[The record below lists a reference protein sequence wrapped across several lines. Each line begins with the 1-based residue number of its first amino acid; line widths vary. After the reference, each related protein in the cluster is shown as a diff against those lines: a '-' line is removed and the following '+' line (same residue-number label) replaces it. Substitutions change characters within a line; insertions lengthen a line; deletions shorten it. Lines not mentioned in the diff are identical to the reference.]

1 MSYSNNAF
9 GQKSL
14 EALLPLLSFDSK
26 RGLRS
31 LHLKHCKMAAKVTK
45 MAASAAAPP
54 AAGASTTTVA
64 PAAAAGAPAAATPPP
79 CWQSVFIH

>member
-1 MSYSNNAF
+1 MLKEVQRLSYSNNAF

-31 LHLKHCKMAAKVTK
+31 LHLKHCKITAKVT
-45 MAASAAAPP
+45 
-54 AAGASTTTVA
+54 TRLL
-64 PAAAAGAPAAATPPP
+64 
-79 CWQSVFIH
+79 QSFNHQRNYIKSLSLVNVNLC